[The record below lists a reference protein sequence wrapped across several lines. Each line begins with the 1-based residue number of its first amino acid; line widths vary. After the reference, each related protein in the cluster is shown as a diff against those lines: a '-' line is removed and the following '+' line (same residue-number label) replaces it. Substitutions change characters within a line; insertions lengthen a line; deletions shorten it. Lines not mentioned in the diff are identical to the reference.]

1 MKKKIKLKKLECST
15 FFGVTSMWEK
25 VVSDA
30 LSVRGAHYSI
40 AEYNPDSLTKS
51 EKAKLEK
58 ERIEREKKE
67 AKRRAKK
74 ITMTV
79 GEFEDKLDEASGY

>member
-1 MKKKIKLKKLECST
+1 MKKKITANTFRGST
-15 FFGVTSMWEK
+15 MWSKIISDGLVT
-25 VVSDA
+25 
-30 LSVRGAHYSI
+30 RGASYSI

-79 GEFEDKLDEASGY
+79 GEFEDKLDEASSY